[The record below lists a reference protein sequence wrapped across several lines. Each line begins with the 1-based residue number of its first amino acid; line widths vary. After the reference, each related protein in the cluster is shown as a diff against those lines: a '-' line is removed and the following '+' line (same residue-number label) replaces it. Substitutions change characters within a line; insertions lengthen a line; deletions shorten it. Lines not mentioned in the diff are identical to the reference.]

1 MLINLPVCFS
11 QDYYQQHL
19 FPNISRDR
27 IILVGSVAASLY
39 FLLGAVTGR
48 FADFAGYRIS
58 LILGSAMMIGKK
70 ILVVISI
77 SHGLR

>member
-1 MLINLPVCFS
+1 MLIHLPVCFS

-19 FPNISRDR
+19 SPNISRDR

-48 FADFAGYRIS
+48 FADLAGYRIS